1 MKNLFKVALVAI
13 AMLLVGNFA
22 QAQSKVG
29 YINFGEVVRAMPEF
43 KTMQTQLDAY
53 QKQFADQF
61 TVMSNEYQA
70 KGADFQKGAAGMTD
84 AVRAAKQTEL
94 QDLQKRI
101 QDYQTDAQQKIE
113 AKSNELS
120 KPLVDKARAALTEV
134 AKEKGYTYVLDSGTT
149 NLLVSPEADDL
160 AVAVKTKLGL
170 K

>member
-13 AMLLVGNFA
+13 VMLLAGNFA
-22 QAQSKVG
+22 QAQSKIG
-29 YINFGEVVRAMPEF
+29 YVNFGEVVRAMPEF
-43 KTMQTQLDAY
+43 KTMQTALDSY

-70 KGADFQKGAAGMTD
+70 KGAEFQKGAAAMTD

-120 KPLVDKARAALTEV
+120 KPLVDKARAALSEV

-160 AVAVKTKLGL
+160 AAAVKTKLGL